1 MYRFF
6 IFVLCIYNLYFI
18 FVYIFDSV
26 IYSYMYICFLYVHMS
41 LISLIK
47 FIVVYK
53 YNHIQSL
60 RRSPVND
67 LRGVQKLE

>member
-1 MYRFF
+1 MCNILALCICIYICIMYRFF
-6 IFVLCIYNLYFI
+6 IFVCIYNLYFI

-47 FIVVYK
+47 FIVVY
-53 YNHIQSL
+53 
-60 RRSPVND
+60 
-67 LRGVQKLE
+67 E